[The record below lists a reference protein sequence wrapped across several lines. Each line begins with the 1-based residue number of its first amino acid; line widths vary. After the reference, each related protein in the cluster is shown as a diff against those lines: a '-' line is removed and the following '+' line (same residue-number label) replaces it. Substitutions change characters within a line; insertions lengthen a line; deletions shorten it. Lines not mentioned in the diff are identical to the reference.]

1 MKNDPMKVKYA
12 EGGSLLNP
20 IEREQYS
27 IGSANQGRQNLRLR
41 EE

>member
-27 IGSANQGRQNLRLR
+27 IGAQIKADKICG
-41 EE
+41 